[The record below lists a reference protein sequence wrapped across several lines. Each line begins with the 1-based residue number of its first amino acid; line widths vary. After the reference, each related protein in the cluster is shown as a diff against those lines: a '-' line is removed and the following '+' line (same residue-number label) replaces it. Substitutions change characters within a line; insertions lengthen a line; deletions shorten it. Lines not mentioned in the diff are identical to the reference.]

1 MIAEAV
7 PYEDFWFHDGPWTE
21 EDYLRIPPGGPKI
34 ELVDGRLVVSPAPRQ
49 AHQRLMRRLANLLEA
64 QAPDDLAVEV
74 ELNVRIGPEKIL
86 IPDVVATYEQG
97 DDVLVHHP
105 AEILLVVE
113 VLSPSNKGQDWVY
126 KNHLYSVA
134 RIPWYLLVEVDE
146 NDERPTLILQRL
158 GSGHYNEVARAT
170 CGETLQLPDPFGEVD
185 PADLLKRR
193 P

>member
-74 ELNVRIGPEKIL
+74 ALNVRIGPEKIL
-86 IPDVVATYEQG
+86 VPDVVATYEQG
-97 DDVLVHHP
+97 DDVLVHDP

-113 VLSPSNKGQDWVY
+113 VLSPSN
-126 KNHLYSVA
+126 NHLYSVA

-146 NDERPTLILQRL
+146 NDEGPTIVLQRL

-170 CGETLQLPDPFGEVD
+170 CGQMLKLPDPFGELD
-185 PADLLKRR
+185 PGDLLKRR